1 MHQGGALTGVSL
13 QTRSLWGACH
23 LAPILLLDFLSTW
36 RAVWAPCPFTDGGF
50 DGFIV
55 PRATRGFAPRE
66 RLGQGGGVTGMGDPL
81 PLTPWLVCGAGS
93 GGPGWGG
100 RPFSE
105 AELAMGGGPWAERL
119 APESPAF
126 CPTHPDTP
134 LGGGRGCQGWQGR
147 GHRAVCTALLSR
159 VRPFLAG
166 SKGAAPQRLC
176 PEDSQ
181 LGHLFC
187 AIPSVPLACH
197 MAPNDPTAFWEPKAA
212 GPTDGCVSIRM
223 SVTLAP

>member
-1 MHQGGALTGVSL
+1 MPRIRTCAFLGLCRLNQGFYLCLHQGGALTGVSL

-93 GGPGWGG
+93 GGPQGPGSG
-100 RPFSE
+100 R
-105 AELAMGGGPWAERL
+105 AGV
-119 APESPAF
+119 
-126 CPTHPDTP
+126 
-134 LGGGRGCQGWQGR
+134 LGAGVGRAR
-147 GHRAVCTALLSR
+147 GDRREV
-159 VRPFLAG
+159 
-166 SKGAAPQRLC
+166 
-176 PEDSQ
+176 EDREH
-181 LGHLFC
+181 G
-187 AIPSVPLACH
+187 
-197 MAPNDPTAFWEPKAA
+197 
-212 GPTDGCVSIRM
+212 
-223 SVTLAP
+223 